1 MKTLKARAIETYV
14 RFWKADEGQG
24 YVEYLFIIGFVAVAA
39 GLGLAALGLNINS
52 AFNTLAGK
60 V

>member
-1 MKTLKARAIETYV
+1 MQTLKARAIETYM
-14 RFWKADEGQG
+14 RLWKANEGQG

-39 GLGLAALGLNINS
+39 AVGLGILGTNINA
-52 AFNTLAGK
+52 AFNALAGQ

>member
-1 MKTLKARAIETYV
+1 MLKHHVV
-14 RFWKADEGQG
+14 RLCLKVREASEGQG

-39 GLGLAALGLNINS
+39 AVGLGVLGTNINA
-52 AFNTLAGK
+52 AFNALAGQ